1 VDLNALLRLLG
12 RQWFVVLTA
21 LLIAASSA
29 YGAWVTA
36 DPTYQSN
43 ATVSVLPALTDPDGQ
58 PQNPYDALGDR
69 ATAEIAQ
76 RLTIQLNGTE
86 WRRSIRSQGLSPE
99 YLVDNG
105 DGTSGILRVT
115 VETDNPEQAQA
126 TLDAVVAGMGEE
138 LANQQGRFELPEE
151 RRYTLD
157 VLTASTAARQLFGNR
172 TRLTVS
178 VLLLGVGAAIAVALL
193 ADNLERTLRDR
204 ARARSAASTT
214 DATEITGREGGE
226 GSEQFGEANGRVGA
240 AAEEPQQSVP
250 SIFDHET
257 DDVPRQP
264 ADADADADDLTGIEP
279 ADAPSARR

>member
-1 VDLNALLRLLG
+1 MDLNALLRLLG

-43 ATVSVLPALTDPDGQ
+43 AVMSVLPALTDTEGQ

-76 RLTIQLNGTE
+76 RLTIQLNGAE
-86 WRRSIRSQGLSPE
+86 WRRSIRSQGLSPD
-99 YLVDNG
+99 YLIDNG

-115 VETDNPEQAQA
+115 VETDDPEQAQA

-138 LANQQGRFELPEE
+138 LANQQGRFELPAE

-157 VLTASTAARQLFGNR
+157 VLTASTGAQQLFGNR

-178 VLLLGVGAAIAVALL
+178 VLLLGVGAAVAVALL

-204 ARARSAASTT
+204 GRARTAARTT
-214 DATEITGREGGE
+214 RAPDAAGGWDPD
-226 GSEQFGEANGRVGA
+226 QAGEANGRVGA
-240 AAEEPQQSVP
+240 GDEQHEEPMP
-250 SIFDHET
+250 SIFDHES
-257 DDVPRQP
+257 DDVPREP
-264 ADADADADDLTGIEP
+264 ADADADDLTGVEP
-279 ADAPSARR
+279 ADAPSARH

>member
-1 VDLNALLRLLG
+1 
-12 RQWFVVLTA
+12 
-21 LLIAASSA
+21 
-29 YGAWVTA
+29 
-36 DPTYQSN
+36 
-43 ATVSVLPALTDPDGQ
+43 VSVLPALTNTEGQ

-69 ATAEIAQ
+69 STAEIAQ
-76 RLTIQLNGTE
+76 RLTIQMNGTE
-86 WRRSIRSQGLSPE
+86 WRRSIRSQGLSPG

-105 DGTSGILRVT
+105 DGTSGILRID

-138 LANQQGRFELPEE
+138 LANQQGRFELPAE

-193 ADNLERTLRDR
+193 ADNLERTLRER
-204 ARARSAASTT
+204 ARTRSTARTT
-214 DATEITGREGGE
+214 HAPETPGE
-226 GSEQFGEANGRVGA
+226 PGSEQAGETNGRVGSGGD
-240 AAEEPQQSVP
+240 EPRQPVP

-257 DDVPRQP
+257 DDPRDP
-264 ADADADADDLTGIEP
+264 TDADADADDLTGVEP
-279 ADAPSARR
+279 ADAPSGRH

>member
-36 DPTYQSN
+36 DPTYQST
-43 ATVSVLPALTDPDGQ
+43 AVVSVLPALTSPEGQ
-58 PQNPYDALGDR
+58 QQNPYDALGNR
-69 ATAEIAQ
+69 STAEIAN
-76 RLTIQLNGTE
+76 RLTIQMNGTE
-86 WRRSIRSQGLSPE
+86 WRRSIRSQGLSAK

-105 DGTSGILRVT
+105 DGTSGILRTT

-126 TLDAVVAGMGEE
+126 TLDAVVAGMGDE
-138 LANQQGRFELPEE
+138 LANQQGRFELPAD

-157 VLTASTAARQLFGNR
+157 VLTASTEARQLFGNR

-204 ARARSAASTT
+204 VRTGTAARTT
-214 DATEITGREGGE
+214 RAPTAPDGAGP
-226 GSEQFGEANGRVGA
+226 EQMGEANGRVRSGE
-240 AAEEPQQSVP
+240 EEPQEPVP

-257 DDVPRQP
+257 DEVPVEP
-264 ADADADADDLTGIEP
+264 ADADADADDLTGIEA
-279 ADAPSARR
+279 ADAPSARH

>member
-36 DPTYQSN
+36 DPTYQSS
-43 ATVSVLPALTDPDGQ
+43 AVVSVLPALTSPEGQ
-58 PQNPYDALGDR
+58 AQNPYDALGNR
-69 ATAEIAQ
+69 STAEIAQ

-115 VETDNPEQAQA
+115 VETDDPEQAQA

-138 LANQQGRFELPEE
+138 LANQQGRFELPAE

-193 ADNLERTLRDR
+193 ADNLERTLRERGR
-204 ARARSAASTT
+204 AKTATQTTRAPETPAGAGP
-214 DATEITGREGGE
+214 DPHDQAGE
-226 GSEQFGEANGRVGA
+226 PNGRVGPPD
-240 AAEEPQQSVP
+240 EPRVPVP

-257 DDVPRQP
+257 DDLARGR
-264 ADADADADDLTGIEP
+264 ADDDDDADDLTGIEA
-279 ADAPSARR
+279 ADAPSARH

>member
-36 DPTYQSN
+36 DPTYQST
-43 ATVSVLPALTDPDGQ
+43 ATVSVLPALTDPEGQ
-58 PQNPYDALGDR
+58 AQNPYDALGNR
-69 ATAEIAQ
+69 STAEIAQ

-126 TLDAVVAGMGEE
+126 TLDAVVAGMGDE
-138 LANQQGRFELPEE
+138 LANQQGRFELPED

-178 VLLLGVGAAIAVALL
+178 VLLLGVGAAVAVALL

-204 ARARSAASTT
+204 ARARSGAGTTRAPSAA
-214 DATEITGREGGE
+214 
-226 GSEQFGEANGRVGA
+226 EAGPDRVAEPNGRVGLGD
-240 AAEEPQQSVP
+240 EPQDPVP
-250 SIFDHET
+250 SILDHEP
-257 DDVPRQP
+257 DDLPLEP
-264 ADADADADDLTGIEP
+264 SAADADADLTGVEP

>member
-36 DPTYQSN
+36 DPTYQST
-43 ATVSVLPALTDPDGQ
+43 ATVSVLPALTDPEGQ
-58 PQNPYDALGDR
+58 PQNPYDALGNR
-69 ATAEIAQ
+69 STAEIAQ

-115 VETDNPEQAQA
+115 VETANPEQAQA
-126 TLDAVVAGMGEE
+126 TLDAVVAGMGDE

-178 VLLLGVGAAIAVALL
+178 VLLLGVGAAVAVALL

-204 ARARSAASTT
+204 ARARSAARTT
-214 DATEITGREGGE
+214 LAPSQAAAAPDHVAEP
-226 GSEQFGEANGRVGA
+226 NGRVGPGDQP
-240 AAEEPQQSVP
+240 EEPVP
-250 SIFDHET
+250 SIFDHES
-257 DDVPRQP
+257 DDLPLEP
-264 ADADADADDLTGIEP
+264 SAADADADLTGVEP